1 MPTLEQEWD
10 APVIAEFR
18 ANGGEVAAPYDNPP
32 PMLLLHTIGARSG
45 HEHIVPMRARVEG
58 DAMYVFGSAHGSARH
73 PDWYRNVKQNP
84 DFQVE
89 KGTETF
95 LVHATEVTG
104 AERERV
110 FRAHAVQFPTF
121 ADYERKLER
130 TIPVLKLERRG

>member
-1 MPTLEQEWD
+1 MPTQEQEWN

-18 ANGGEVAAPYDNPP
+18 ANGGQVAAPYDNPP

-45 HEHIVPMRARVEG
+45 LEHIVPMRTRIEG
-58 DAMYVFGSAHGSARH
+58 DAMYVFGSAHGGERH
-73 PDWYRNVKQNP
+73 PDWYRNVIANP
-84 DFQVE
+84 DFLVE

-110 FRAHAVQFPTF
+110 FRAHAATFPVF
-121 ADYERKLER
+121 ADYEQKLER
-130 TIPVLKLERRG
+130 TIPVLKLERR